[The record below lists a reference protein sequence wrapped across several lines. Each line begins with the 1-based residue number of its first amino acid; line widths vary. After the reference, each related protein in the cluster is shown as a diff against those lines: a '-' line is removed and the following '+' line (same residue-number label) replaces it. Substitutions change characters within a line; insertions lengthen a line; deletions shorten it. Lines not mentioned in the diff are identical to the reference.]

1 MSQATVAAS
10 RSGAPALPTTA
21 SARQR
26 RTKARR
32 QEARDAYLMLSPWL
46 IGFVGLFA
54 VPMIISLLLAF
65 TEWDLVSAPKWV
77 GFSNF
82 VTMFHDPNI
91 RASLVNTAFYA
102 FISTPLYACIGL
114 VLALALYKRIRGV
127 RWYRTVYFIP
137 SIVPAVSATL
147 IWLLIFEPTF
157 GVVDHILGFLH
168 LPEQPFL
175 SSPQQAKPTLILLYL
190 WGVGASMPI
199 FLAGLNAI
207 PNDLYEA
214 ASVDGASG
222 WQTFKRVTLPL
233 LSPVIFFIF
242 VTGFIAG
249 FQVFTPAYIAS
260 QGTGGPDNSTLFYV
274 LYLYNNAF
282 QYFKMGYASAM
293 AWLLFLIILGFT
305 VVQFGVAR
313 RAVYYESS
321 PTE

>member
-1 MSQATVAAS
+1 MVTGQA
-10 RSGAPALPTTA
+10 RAPAVQG
-21 SARQR
+21 SAAERPR
-26 RTKARR
+26 RSRARR
-32 QEARDAYLMLSPWL
+32 QETRDAYLMLSPWI
-46 IGFVGLFA
+46 IGFLGLFA
-54 VPMIISLLLAF
+54 APMIISLLLAF
-65 TEWDLVSAPKWV
+65 TEWNLVNSPKWV

-82 VTMFHDPNI
+82 DAMFHDPLI
-91 RASLVNTAFYA
+91 RSALVNTAFYA

-114 VLALALYKRIRGV
+114 GLSLALYKRIRGV

-147 IWLLIFEPTF
+147 IWLLIFEPPF
-157 GVVDHILGFLH
+157 GVVDHILSLLG
-168 LPEQPFL
+168 LPQQPFL

-207 PNDLYEA
+207 PSDLYEA
-214 ASVDGASG
+214 ASVDGASA
-222 WQTFKRVTLPL
+222 WQAFKRVTLPL
-233 LSPVIFFIF
+233 LSPVVFFIF

-249 FQVFTPAYIAS
+249 FQVFTPAYVAT
-260 QGTGGPDNSTLFYV
+260 QGTGGPNDSTLFYV

-305 VVQFGVAR
+305 IVQFGVAR

>member
-1 MSQATVAAS
+1 MTQATIAAKRPS
-10 RSGAPALPTTA
+10 AQAVPKAA
-21 SARQR
+21 SARPGR
-26 RTKARR
+26 SRARR
-32 QEARDAYLMLSPWL
+32 QEARDAFLMLSPWI
-46 IGFVGLFA
+46 IGFLGLFA
-54 VPMIISLLLAF
+54 APMVISLLLAF
-65 TEWDLVSAPKWV
+65 TEWNLVTSPKWV

-82 VTMFHDPNI
+82 ATILHDPNI
-91 RASLVNTAFYA
+91 GTALFNTAFYA
-102 FISTPLYACIGL
+102 FISTPLYAAIGL
-114 VLALALYKRIRGV
+114 TLSLVLYKKVRGV
-127 RWYRTVYFIP
+127 RWYRTIYFIP

-147 IWLLIFEPTF
+147 IWLLIFEPSF
-157 GVVDHILGFLH
+157 GVVNHILGALH
-168 LPEQPFL
+168 LPQQPFL
-175 SSPQQAKPTLILLYL
+175 SSPQQSKPTLILLYL

-207 PNDLYEA
+207 PHDLYEA
-214 ASVDGASG
+214 ASVDGASA

-233 LSPVIFFIF
+233 LSPVVFFIF

-260 QGTGGPDNSTLFYV
+260 QGTGAPDNSTLFYV

-305 VVQFGVAR
+305 IVQFGVAR

>member
-1 MSQATVAAS
+1 MSQATVAPSCPETRAVPSAKGPGRGRS
-10 RSGAPALPTTA
+10 R
-21 SARQR
+21 
-26 RTKARR
+26 ARR
-32 QEARDAYLMLSPWL
+32 QEARDAYLMLSPWI
-46 IGFVGLFA
+46 IGFLVLFA
-54 VPMIISLLLAF
+54 APMIISLLLAF
-65 TEWDLVSAPKWV
+65 TEWNLVNAPKWV
-77 GFSNF
+77 GFGNF
-82 VTMFHDPNI
+82 VTLFHDPLI
-91 RASLVNTAFYA
+91 RTALINTAFYA

-114 VLALALYKRIRGV
+114 ALSIALYKRIRGV

-147 IWLLIFEPTF
+147 IWLLIFEPPF
-157 GVVDHILGFLH
+157 GVIDHLLSLLH
-168 LPEQPFL
+168 LPVQPFL

-207 PNDLYEA
+207 PSDLYEA
-214 ASVDGASG
+214 ASVDGASS
-222 WQTFKRVTLPL
+222 WQAFKRVTLPL
-233 LSPVIFFIF
+233 LSPVVFFIF
-242 VTGFIAG
+242 ITGFIAG
-249 FQVFTPAYIAS
+249 FQVFTPAYVATQG
-260 QGTGGPDNSTLFYV
+260 QGTPDNSTLFYV

-305 VVQFGVAR
+305 IVQFGIAR